1 MIKVTRIEN
10 DDLIDELLDLLEY
23 WKARTPILE
32 IRNAKNKTQ
41 NGYQTGNVLYP
52 TLHSKLVKELQLEEY
67 NFDHMHLIEYFQGG
81 YQDRHNHEEY
91 EDKSFILY
99 LNDSDGDTVFY
110 RDNEVIS
117 TKPKRGKLVVF
128 DANIQHQG
136 LESKLNKKVAV
147 GGLQCK

>member
-10 DDLIDELLDLLEY
+10 DDLINELLDLLEY

-52 TLHSKLVKELQLEEY
+52 TLHSKLVKELKLEEY
-67 NFDHMHLIEYFQGG
+67 SFDLMHLIEYFEGG
-81 YQDRHNHEEY
+81 YQDAHNHEEY

>member
-10 DDLIDELLDLLEY
+10 DDLINELLDLLEY

-41 NGYQTGNVLYP
+41 KGYQTGNVLYP
-52 TLHSKLVKELQLEEY
+52 TLHSKLVKELKLEEY
-67 NFDHMHLIEYFQGG
+67 NFDHMHLIEYFEGG
-81 YQDRHNHEEY
+81 YQDSHNHEEY
-91 EDKSFILY
+91 EDRSFILY

-117 TKPKRGKLVVF
+117 TKPKRGKLVMF

-147 GGLQCK
+147 GGLKCK

>member
-1 MIKVTRIEN
+1 MKKVCYEIFYHKKRTV
-10 DDLIDELLDLLEY
+10 EL
-23 WKARTPILE
+23 K
-32 IRNAKNKTQ
+32 
-41 NGYQTGNVLYP
+41 
-52 TLHSKLVKELQLEEY
+52 LEEY
-67 NFDHMHLIEYFQGG
+67 SFDHMHLIEYFEGG
-81 YQDRHNHEEY
+81 YQDAHNHEEY